1 MLELNLEE
9 VVRAVKGDLVKSP
22 KTYTA
27 KKVSTDTRK
36 IEKDTLFI
44 ALKGAN
50 FNGNTYVKEACTKG
64 ANLCIVD
71 ELLFDLKEI
80 PEEAGIIKVE
90 DTRKALMDLAKFY
103 REKLG
108 LKVIGVTGSVGKT
121 STKDLLAALLSSK
134 YKVFKTK
141 GNFNNDIG
149 LPLMVLELDK
159 SYDIAIL
166 EMGMSALGEI
176 ERLVEIAKPDMAVIS
191 NIGICHIEHLK
202 TRANILKA
210 KMEITT
216 FFNKNNVLVVNGND
230 DMLCNVSSDKFK
242 VIKAGIGEGF
252 EVYAKDITVNELSS
266 DFTVVTPEGSIKL
279 HLDMP
284 GKHNIENIMPDIA
297 IAREFGLTLEDMK
310 KGLNNLE
317 ATSMRFE
324 IIDMKDYKVID
335 DSYNSSPAAF
345 RTSTDVMIN
354 LESERKICVLGTMKQ
369 LGDESEKEHRGIG
382 EYAKEKGIDLVLCC
396 GDFSE
401 NIAEGFGESCK
412 VYKDKL
418 SLINDLKAIIRKGD
432 LILVKASRGMH
443 FEDIVKEICNK

>member
-1 MLELNLEE
+1 MLELSLDE
-9 VVRAVKGDLVKSP
+9 VVKAVDGELLKSP
-22 KTYTA
+22 KEYTA

-50 FNGNTYVKEACTKG
+50 FNGNSYVKEACEKG

-71 ELLFDLKEI
+71 ELLFDLNEI
-80 PEEAGIIKVE
+80 KDESGIVKVK

-121 STKDLLAALLSSK
+121 STKDLLAAILSSK

-176 ERLVEIAKPDMAVIS
+176 ERLVNIANPDMAVIS

-202 TRANILKA
+202 TRENILKA

-216 FFNKNNVLVVNGND
+216 NFSENSVLAVNGND

-242 VIKAGIGEGF
+242 VIKAGIGEDF
-252 EVYAKDITVNELSS
+252 EIYAKDITINELSS
-266 DFTVVTPEGSIKL
+266 DFTVVTPEGSTKL

-284 GKHNIENIMPDIA
+284 GMHNVQNIMPDIA
-297 IAREFGLTLEDMK
+297 IARELGLTLEEIK
-310 KGLNNLE
+310 EGLNNLE

-335 DSYNSSPAAF
+335 DTYNSSPAAC
-345 RTSTDVMIN
+345 RTSTDVMVN
-354 LESERKICVLGTMKQ
+354 LPSKRKICVFGTMKQ
-369 LGDESEKEHRGIG
+369 LGEESEKEHRGIG
-382 EYAKEKGIDLVLCC
+382 QYAKEKGIDLLLCC

-401 NIAEGFGESCK
+401 NIAEGFGQNCK
-412 VYKDKL
+412 VYKDKP
-418 SLINDLKAIIRKGD
+418 SLIKDLKSIIQKDD

-443 FEDIVKEICNK
+443 FEDIVKEICSK

>member
-9 VVRAVKGDLVKSP
+9 VVKAVNGELLKAP
-22 KTYTA
+22 KEYTA

-36 IEKDTLFI
+36 IERDTLFI

-50 FNGNTYVKEACTKG
+50 FNGNAYVEEACTKG

-71 ELLFDLKEI
+71 ELLFDLKKIKDES
-80 PEEAGIIKVE
+80 GIVKVK

-108 LKVIGVTGSVGKT
+108 LKVIGITGSVGKT

-176 ERLVEIAKPDMAVIS
+176 ETLVNIARPDMAVIS
-191 NIGICHIEHLK
+191 NIGICHIENLK
-202 TRANILKA
+202 TRENILKA

-216 FFNKNNVLVVNGND
+216 FFGENNVLAVNGND
-230 DMLCNVSSDKFK
+230 DMLSNVTSDKFK
-242 VIKAGIGEGF
+242 VIKSGVGEEF
-252 EVYAKDITVNELSS
+252 AIHAEDIVINKLSS
-266 DFTVVTPEGSIKL
+266 DFTVVTPEGSIRL

-284 GKHNIENIMPDIA
+284 GLHNVQNIMPDIA
-297 IAREFGLTLEDMK
+297 IARELGVTLEQMK
-310 KGLNNLE
+310 EGLNNLE

-324 IIDMKDYKVID
+324 IIDMNDYKVID
-335 DSYNSSPAAF
+335 DTYNSSPAAC

-354 LESERKICVLGTMKQ
+354 LPGKRKICVFGTMKQ
-369 LGDESEKEHRGIG
+369 LGDESVKEHRGIG
-382 EYAKEKGIDLVLCC
+382 QYAKEKGIDLVLCC

-401 NIAEGFGESCK
+401 NIAEGFGDNCK

-418 SLINDLKAIIRKGD
+418 SLIKDLKSIIEKDD

-443 FEDIVKEICNK
+443 FEDIVKEICSK

>member
-9 VVRAVKGDLVKSP
+9 VVKAVKGDLIKLP
-22 KTYTA
+22 KNYTA

-36 IEKDTLFI
+36 IEEDTLFI
-44 ALKGAN
+44 ALKGTN
-50 FNGNTYVKEACTKG
+50 FNGNAYVKEAYTKG

-71 ELLFDLKEI
+71 EILFDLKEI
-80 PEEAGIIKVE
+80 PEESGIIKVE

-202 TRANILKA
+202 TRENILKA
-210 KMEITT
+210 KLEITT
-216 FFNKNNVLVVNGND
+216 LFNKNNVLAVNGND
-230 DMLCNVSSDKFK
+230 DMLSKVSSDKFK
-242 VIKAGIGEGF
+242 VIKAGIGENF
-252 EVYAKDITVNELSS
+252 EIYATDITVNKLSS
-266 DFTVVTPEGSIKL
+266 DFTVVTPEGNIKL

-297 IAREFGLTLEDMK
+297 IARELGLTLEDMK
-310 KGLNNLE
+310 EGLNNLE

-324 IIDMKDYKVID
+324 IIDMEDYKVID

-401 NIAEGFGESCK
+401 NIAEGFGENCK
-412 VYKDKL
+412 VYNDKL
-418 SLINDLKAIIRKGD
+418 SLINDLKSIMKKGD

>member
-1 MLELNLEE
+1 MLELSLDE
-9 VVRAVKGDLVKSP
+9 VVKAVDGELLKSP
-22 KTYTA
+22 KEYTA

-50 FNGNTYVKEACTKG
+50 FNGNSYVKEACEKG

-71 ELLFDLKEI
+71 ELFFDLNEI
-80 PEEAGIIKVE
+80 KDESGIVKVK

-121 STKDLLAALLSSK
+121 STKDLLAAILSSK

-176 ERLVEIAKPDMAVIS
+176 ERLVNIANPDMAVIS

-202 TRANILKA
+202 TRENILKA

-216 FFNKNNVLVVNGND
+216 NFSENSVLAVNGND

-242 VIKAGIGEGF
+242 VIKAGIGEDF
-252 EVYAKDITVNELSS
+252 EIYAKDITINELSS

-284 GKHNIENIMPDIA
+284 GMHNVQNIMPDIA
-297 IAREFGLTLEDMK
+297 IARELGLTLEEIK
-310 KGLNNLE
+310 EGLNNLE

-335 DSYNSSPAAF
+335 DTYNSSPAAC
-345 RTSTDVMIN
+345 RTSTDVMVN
-354 LESERKICVLGTMKQ
+354 LPSKRKICVFGTMKQ
-369 LGDESEKEHRGIG
+369 LGEESEKEHRGIG
-382 EYAKEKGIDLVLCC
+382 QYAKEKGIDLLLCC

-401 NIAEGFGESCK
+401 NIAEGFGQNCK
-412 VYKDKL
+412 VYKDKP
-418 SLINDLKAIIRKGD
+418 SLIKDLKSIIQKDD

-443 FEDIVKEICNK
+443 FEDIVKEICSK